1 MELEENEV
9 EPGSESCACLLREQ
23 RGGHVGW
30 QAGSGRGT
38 PGHGPVA
45 FLQSPPKLRKSQAD
59 PSSLRRVG
67 QEHLRGQRNEVD
79 GGGVSI

>member
-1 MELEENEV
+1 M
-9 EPGSESCACLLREQ
+9 
-23 RGGHVGW
+23 GW

-45 FLQSPPKLRKSQAD
+45 FLQSPPKLRKSQAN
-59 PSSLRRVG
+59 SSALQKRVG

-79 GGGVSI
+79 GGVSVFDAADVSLIPTPDQQATPAH